1 MRRASV
7 VFTLLLIVWV
17 SLGHWLLPGPVE
29 RHFNRIASANVP
41 SVSSQVANR
50 ELFIADL
57 HADSLLWQ
65 RDLLV
70 RSTTGHVDVPRLVTG
85 GAGLQVFSIVTK
97 VPRRVNIQRNNGDS
111 DLITTLAILEAWPPD
126 TWFSLRA
133 RAVYQARR
141 LNEMAERSHG
151 ALTLIRTRLDLAKH
165 LEARAAGSRQ
175 VAAILALEGAHAL
188 EGKLQNLDALFNAG
202 VRMMAPTHFF
212 DTDLAGSSSGLTQ
225 AGLTEKGRE
234 FIRRAEARHVLI
246 DLAHASAATIREV
259 TAMATRPVIVSH
271 TGIKATCAN
280 SRNLSD
286 DSVRAVAKTGGVIG
300 IGFWGTAVCS
310 NDARGIARAI
320 RRAVEIAGVEHVS
333 LGSDF
338 DGGTTTPFDATGIN
352 LVSDALSKEG
362 FREAEIQ
369 KIMGGNALRV
379 LRETLPE

>member
-1 MRRASV
+1 
-7 VFTLLLIVWV
+7 
-17 SLGHWLLPGPVE
+17 
-29 RHFNRIASANVP
+29 
-41 SVSSQVANR
+41 
-50 ELFIADL
+50 
-57 HADSLLWQ
+57 
-65 RDLLV
+65 
-70 RSTTGHVDVPRLVTG
+70 
-85 GAGLQVFSIVTK
+85 
-97 VPRRVNIQRNNGDS
+97 
-111 DLITTLAILEAWPPD
+111 
-126 TWFSLRA
+126 
-133 RAVYQARR
+133 
-141 LNEMAERSHG
+141 
-151 ALTLIRTRLDLAKH
+151 
-165 LEARAAGSRQ
+165 
-175 VAAILALEGAHAL
+175 
-188 EGKLQNLDALFNAG
+188 
-202 VRMMAPTHFF
+202 
-212 DTDLAGSSSGLTQ
+212 
-225 AGLTEKGRE
+225 
-234 FIRRAEARHVLI
+234 
-246 DLAHASAATIREV
+246 V